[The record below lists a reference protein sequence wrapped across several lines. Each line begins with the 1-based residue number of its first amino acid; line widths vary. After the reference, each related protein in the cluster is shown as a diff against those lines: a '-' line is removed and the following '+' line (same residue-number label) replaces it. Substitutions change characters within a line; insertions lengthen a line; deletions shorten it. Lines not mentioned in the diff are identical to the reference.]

1 MRLCEIYSDDFAP
14 LCPLNLIGIPDL
26 DMSPDILSLLPPN
39 AFHGCNRLILSLILR
54 KDIRKDLDAGCSADG
69 TTDRCPF
76 LTPLVWNAILNHDD
90 WETERRNIEI
100 MLDYP
105 IDCNKIG
112 LCGFNLYHFYII
124 GSKFTHDM
132 RRLMWW
138 TQHPMI
144 DLDVVF
150 VNISIRRLMYPLDMS
165 PPSIIPFLVSMG
177 VSLSET
183 HEPQSSCDND
193 IYELRRRLIHWD
205 CRSLDELR
213 EKMRYCSSLLVNEVY
228 DERGRSYDENN
239 ICVTATPQMNDL
251 CSIPT
256 SQILYFDSACG
267 VRFAFHCAYL
277 SVITQNHHFPFTQE
291 PISRAQVHEWMRQIR
306 ESGQFRREEY
316 PLHELIAS
324 CPLLTPQVQLAFRPM
339 LILHNWLVHSF
350 PYTRI
355 LLLEKKSIRVFQY
368 LCREMSRGEYI
379 FSSFSKAAAL
389 GHIPDTDWKMEFF
402 WRARSAIED
411 DGFLFC
417 DRLEILIAR
426 LEILESL
433 DKNETTPFHNRIT
446 SHSFSR
452 CDRRLIDLYRSEYG
466 VSLYEL
472 YTFIRA
478 LSVFLSKS

>member
-1 MRLCEIYSDDFAP
+1 MRLCEIYSDDFSP

-39 AFHGCNRLILSLILR
+39 AFYGCNRLILSLILR
-54 KDIRKDLDAGCSADG
+54 GDIQKDLDAGCSADG
-69 TTDRCPF
+69 ITDRCPF
-76 LTPLVWNAILNHDD
+76 LTPLVWNAILNIDD
-90 WETERRNIEI
+90 WDVERRNIEI

-124 GSKFTHDM
+124 QTMFTHDM

-144 DLDVVF
+144 DLDVSF
-150 VNISIRRLMYPLDMS
+150 VNISTRKIVHPLEMC
-165 PPSIIPFLVSMG
+165 PPPAASFLVSMG
-177 VSLSET
+177 IALSEPYT
-183 HEPQSSCDND
+183 HETYDDTHETQ
-193 IYELRRRLIHWD
+193 RRLIHWD
-205 CRSLDELR
+205 CGSLDELQYKIR
-213 EKMRYCSSLLVNEVY
+213 HRSLLCIDEIYDKRLRTYNEQ
-228 DERGRSYDENN
+228 N
-239 ICVTATPQMNDL
+239 ICITMTPQMNDM
-251 CSIPT
+251 CSIPE
-256 SQILYFDSACG
+256 SQVLYFDSACG
-267 VRFAFHCAYL
+267 VRFAFHCSYL

-291 PISRAQVHEWMRQIR
+291 PVSRTQVHEWMHQIR
-306 ESGQFRREEY
+306 YSGNYRREEH

-324 CPLLTPQVQLAFRPM
+324 YPLFTPQARHEYRPL

-350 PYTRI
+350 SYTRI
-355 LLLEKKSIRVFQY
+355 LILEKKPMRVFHY
-368 LCREMSRGEYI
+368 LCREMSRGEYV
-379 FSSFSKAAAL
+379 FSSFSKTL
-389 GHIPDTDWKMEFF
+389 HTTPETDWKTEFF

-433 DKNETTPFHNRIT
+433 DKNETIPFHNRIT
-446 SHSFSR
+446 SHSFHR
-452 CDRRLIDLYRSEYG
+452 CDRRLIDLYRSEHG

-472 YTFIRA
+472 YTFLRT
-478 LSVFLSKS
+478 LSIFLSKS